1 MHSKRFYKNIIFALG
16 FLLAQSTVIF
26 AEFSHPLHS
35 QDSSC
40 TICLSANHLSSG
52 IISENHI
59 VAATFQHIFSETQ
72 QFYSL
77 RLSTCSPYLVRAPPL
92 SQA

>member
-1 MHSKRFYKNIIFALG
+1 MNSKRFYKTILFALG

-40 TICLSANHLSSG
+40 IICLSANHLSSG
-52 IISENHI
+52 MVSENHI
-59 VAATFQHIFSETQ
+59 VAATFQHVLSESQ

-77 RLSTCSPYLVRAPPL
+77 SLSTRSPYLVRAPPL